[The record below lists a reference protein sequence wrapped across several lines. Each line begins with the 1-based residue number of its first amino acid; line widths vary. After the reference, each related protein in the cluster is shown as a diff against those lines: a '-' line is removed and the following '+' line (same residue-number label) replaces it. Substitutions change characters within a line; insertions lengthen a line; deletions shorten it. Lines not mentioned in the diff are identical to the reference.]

1 MKHLFI
7 VNPTAGGKDRTSEVR
22 AKVEE
27 AFSTREGQYEIY
39 VTRAPLDATEKIK
52 AEAGGNQTDIQCG
65 YTEADG

>member
-7 VNPTAGGKDRTSEVR
+7 VNPTAGGKDSTSEVR

-39 VTRAPLDATEKIK
+39 ARRWTRPKR
-52 AEAGGNQTDIQCG
+52 
-65 YTEADG
+65 